1 MKYASKAM
9 NIKNTPVINRNKHD
23 MLRQENQELRG
34 ENRRLKQLLAEKG
47 VRIELEED
55 QPVDLVVMEAKI
67 LKDENRMLN
76 RRYN

>member
-1 MKYASKAM
+1 M

>member
-23 MLRQENQELRG
+23 MLRQENQLLRG

>member
-1 MKYASKAM
+1 M

-55 QPVDLVVMEAKI
+55 QPVDLVVM
-67 LKDENRMLN
+67 
-76 RRYN
+76 